1 MLKSLAI
8 SKDLAGH
15 AQALTLGDS
24 SALANSDTCSI
35 LSTLLLVSAFI
46 RSFSLRYSGFEMKLS
61 VIAVTNMLKV
71 IQRFV
76 QVDGSGGGFRIA

>member
-8 SKDLAGH
+8 SKDLASH
-15 AQALTLGDS
+15 AQTLTLGDS

-46 RSFSLRYSGFEMKLS
+46 RSFNYRYSGFGMKI
-61 VIAVTNMLKV
+61 VGDRGN
-71 IQRFV
+71 
-76 QVDGSGGGFRIA
+76 